1 LIAFDLLF
9 FIGIYLLGTIY
20 IGWWASKKVKT
31 TADFVVAGKNLPMI
45 VAAFALFATWFGS
58 ETVLGAS
65 SEFIENGLIGVIE
78 DPFGAALCLFLSGR
92 LLSKPLYRLNLL
104 TFGDYYRIRYNR
116 KVELVSSILMIPSY
130 FGWIAAQLVA
140 LGIILQS
147 ISGLPISYGIF
158 ICAIVVTIYTYIGG
172 MWAVSITDFVQTI
185 IIIIGLLAILII
197 VLNDAGGLVKV
208 LTTAHTENNDFFN
221 FFPKE
226 RSLKEW
232 LEYFTAWITL
242 GLGSLPQQDIFQRVM
257 AAKSEKDSENAAY
270 LSAFMYLTI
279 AFIPLLI
286 ALCSKQL
293 YPNLALNNLQ
303 MLLPNM
309 VIQHFGLFMKI
320 LFFGALLSAI
330 LSTTSG
336 AILAPATV
344 LGENIIKPYYKN
356 LNDKSLMKII
366 RLSILLIAAISC
378 IMANLNANIYELVSQ
393 SSALSLV
400 GLFTP
405 LLFGLYWKKSNS
417 MGAMFSMIIGTIT
430 WLVLLNFETTFPPT
444 LIALISSI
452 ISMMIFSNIKWLIH
466 FGHKHSN

>member
-1 LIAFDLLF
+1 LIDYYLLI
-9 FIGIYLLGTIY
+9 FIGLYLVGTI
-20 IGWWASKKVKT
+20 ILGWWASKRIKST
-31 TADFVVAGKNLPMI
+31 SDFVVAGKNLPMI

-65 SEFIENGLIGVIE
+65 SEFVEQGIIGVIE

-92 LLSKPLYRLNLL
+92 LLSKPLYKLNLL
-104 TFGDYYRIRYNR
+104 TFGDYYKMRYNR

-147 ISGLPISYGIF
+147 ISGLSISYGIF
-158 ICAIVVTIYTYIGG
+158 ICAAVVTIYTYIGG

-185 IIIIGLLAILII
+185 IIVGGLLAILII
-197 VLNDAGGLVKV
+197 VLIDAGGLSNVISK
-208 LTTAHTENNDFFN
+208 ANQQEGFFN

-226 RSLKEW
+226 KTFSSLM
-232 LEYFTAWITL
+232 EYLTAWITL

-257 AAKSEKDSENAAY
+257 AAKSEKDSIRAAY
-270 LSAFMYLTI
+270 LSAIMYLTV
-279 AFIPLLI
+279 AFIPLFI
-286 ALCSKQL
+286 ALCAKQL
-293 YPNLALNNLQ
+293 YPDLASNNLQ

-309 VIQHFGLFMKI
+309 INQHFGIFMKI
-320 LFFGALLSAI
+320 LFFGAILSAI

-344 LGENIIKPYYKN
+344 LGENIIKPYKKN
-356 LNDKSLMKII
+356 LSDRQLMKII
-366 RLSILLIAAISC
+366 RISILAIASISC
-378 IMANLNANIYELVSQ
+378 IMANQNANIYELVSQ

-405 LLFGLYWKKSNS
+405 LLFGLYWKPANAE
-417 MGAMFSMIIGTIT
+417 GAMMSMLVGTSS
-430 WLVLLNFETTFPPT
+430 WLILINFTNFGFPT
-444 LIALISSI
+444 LISLI
-452 ISMMIFSNIKWLIH
+452 ISMICMVFFSKINKY
-466 FGHKHSN
+466 